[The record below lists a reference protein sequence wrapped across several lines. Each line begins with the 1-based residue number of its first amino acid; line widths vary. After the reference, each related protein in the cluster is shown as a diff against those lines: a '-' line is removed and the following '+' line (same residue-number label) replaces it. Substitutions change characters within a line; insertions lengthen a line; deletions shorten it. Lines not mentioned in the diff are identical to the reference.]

1 MGEPNCFSKKS
12 FQKKYLN
19 IGNGIFSR
27 HQKRIPCK
35 QVANWFVR
43 IPLTALKEAID
54 HATSILEGCFKN
66 LPLCLIGGR
75 EPKFVYQN
83 SKYH

>member
-54 HATSILEGCFKN
+54 HVTSILEGCFKN
-66 LPLCLIGGR
+66 LPL
-75 EPKFVYQN
+75 FV
-83 SKYH
+83 